1 MSKKV
6 IYEVFN
12 PRTGKFE
19 DKETTQDEV
28 DKAFDQYLH
37 DYSAYKAEQEIINEI
52 IKQHLSKDER
62 NLDWLN
68 TYI

>member
-28 DKAFDQYLH
+28 DEAFDQYLH
-37 DYSAYKAEQEIINEI
+37 DYSAYKAEQDIINEI

-62 NLDWLN
+62 NLD
-68 TYI
+68 

>member
-12 PRTGKFE
+12 PNTGKFE
-19 DKETTQDEV
+19 DKETTQEEI

-62 NLDWLN
+62 KLD
-68 TYI
+68 

>member
-12 PRTGKFE
+12 PATGKFE
-19 DKETTQDEV
+19 DKETTQDEI

-37 DYSAYKAEQEIINEI
+37 DYSAYKAEQEIVQEI
-52 IKQHLSKDER
+52 IKQHLTKDER
-62 NLDWLN
+62 NLD
-68 TYI
+68 

>member
-19 DKETTQDEV
+19 DKETTQEEI

-37 DYSAYKAEQEIINEI
+37 DYSAYKAEQDIINEI

-62 NLDWLN
+62 NLD
-68 TYI
+68 